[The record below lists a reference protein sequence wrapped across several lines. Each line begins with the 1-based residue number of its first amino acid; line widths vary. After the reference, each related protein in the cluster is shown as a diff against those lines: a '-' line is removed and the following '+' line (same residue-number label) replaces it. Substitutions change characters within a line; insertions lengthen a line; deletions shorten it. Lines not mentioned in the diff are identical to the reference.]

1 MRKTS
6 GARPGQHCTN
16 LNVALQVEQQ
26 LRQQLEV
33 RMKALGRAD
42 QRFAH
47 LEGVMRRL
55 AHSAVPLPSS

>member
-1 MRKTS
+1 MK
-6 GARPGQHCTN
+6 
-16 LNVALQVEQQ
+16 VVLQVEQQ

>member
-1 MRKTS
+1 M
-6 GARPGQHCTN
+6 PGRIMHSTCKQLLHDD
-16 LNVALQVEQQ
+16 VQVEQQ

-42 QRFAH
+42 ERFAH

-55 AHSAVPLPSS
+55 AHSAVPLQTT

>member
-1 MRKTS
+1 MRGSIMRMT
-6 GARPGQHCTN
+6 CTAT
-16 LNVALQVEQQ
+16 VYDDVQVEQQ

-42 QRFAH
+42 ERFAH

-55 AHSAVPLPSS
+55 AHSAVPL